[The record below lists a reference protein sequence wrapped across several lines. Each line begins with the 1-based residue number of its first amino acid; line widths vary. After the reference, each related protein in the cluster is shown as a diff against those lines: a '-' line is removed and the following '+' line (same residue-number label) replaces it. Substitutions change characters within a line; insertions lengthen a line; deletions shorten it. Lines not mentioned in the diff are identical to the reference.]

1 MFKWGKNRQEWQKF
15 YFNLQINLRYIDVSH
30 LHLRFP
36 TVSEKISRVTV
47 NVKDKLNRMISIQ
60 VRAKDWPQMHT
71 MFIFNW
77 HYGNFHYSRFLQLWH
92 SLSLVHLHLN
102 LHSHSRTLQ
111 FGRLLIWVYHNVLT
125 FINLFKQWTTHD
137 DVMDVAWNNSD
148 KNKENKN

>member
-1 MFKWGKNRQEWQKF
+1 MWLFMFKWGKNRQEWLKF

-36 TVSEKISRVTV
+36 TVSEKISCVTV

-102 LHSHSRTLQ
+102 LHSHYRHSAVQTSPYLSISQRLDFHKSIQTMNNTWWCY
-111 FGRLLIWVYHNVLT
+111 GRCL
-125 FINLFKQWTTHD
+125 
-137 DVMDVAWNNSD
+137 
-148 KNKENKN
+148 E